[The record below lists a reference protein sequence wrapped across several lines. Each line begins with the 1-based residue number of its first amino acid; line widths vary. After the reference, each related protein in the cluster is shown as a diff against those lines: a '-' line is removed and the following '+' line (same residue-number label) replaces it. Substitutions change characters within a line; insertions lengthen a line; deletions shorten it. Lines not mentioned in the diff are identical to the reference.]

1 VKGTM
6 SKTLTLRDLN
16 NLPREK
22 REWVVALL
30 IRPGKRPSIIC
41 GSPEAGKSTIAIQLS
56 KATARGEDF
65 LGRKT
70 TQGRVIYWQSEEDEQ
85 DAAEDF
91 LPGVS
96 LDDPIVIIHPSPSDN
111 NLTELAKNLR
121 KYPDTRLCIIETLMD
136 FFKSEDIDAGP
147 ETNKKFT
154 KLEGLMGLY
163 PQCAFVLLHWFKK
176 SDSQHTGLAIHKML
190 GSTVIAGKTST
201 KIFLREVSDSDHR
214 RVIQVRTRKG
224 KSIEETYLNWDEATK
239 TSTLG
244 MTVAQEKVERK
255 VVVGEQSITAR
266 RTKLLAAV
274 VANEGKATDV
284 ICAEA
289 GGSKTDN
296 LVELAKL
303 ENDGKIYSRKR
314 QGPKKNAVHWFVARG
329 TPEELF
335 LKFEDSTYDP
345 SSMAAFYDGLNN
357 DDKQRVWYKYP
368 EHQDALKE
376 KEKVQ

>member
-1 VKGTM
+1 M

-22 REWVVALL
+22 REWVVELL

-56 KATARGEDF
+56 KAVARGEDF
-65 LGRKT
+65 LGRET

-91 LPGVS
+91 LAGVN
-96 LDDPIVIIHPSPSDN
+96 LDDPIIVIHPDARDN
-111 NLTELAKNLR
+111 NLTELAKALR
-121 KYPDTRLCIIETLMD
+121 KYPDARLCIIETLMD

-147 ETNKKFT
+147 ETNQKFT
-154 KLEGLMGLY
+154 KLEGLMGLH

-176 SDSQHTGLAIHKML
+176 SDSQKTGLSIHKML

-201 KIFLREVSDSDHR
+201 KIFLHEVSDSDHR

-224 KSIEETYLNWDEATK
+224 KSIEETYLNWDDATK

-244 MTVAQEKVERK
+244 MTVAQEKAERK
-255 VVVGEQSITAR
+255 VVVGEQQQVAKQTN
-266 RTKLLAAV
+266 LLAVIAEHRR
-274 VANEGKATDV
+274 ANVTEIHEIV
-284 ICAEA
+284 
-289 GGSKTDN
+289 GGRKDN
-296 LVELAKL
+296 LLVELGQL
-303 ENDGKIYSRKR
+303 VSDGKIFCLHN
-314 QGPKKNAVHWFVARG
+314 QGPKGNENQYAILQG
-329 TPEELF
+329 GPEELF
-335 LKFEDSTYDP
+335 ERFEATTRHP
-345 SSMAAFYDGLNN
+345 RSMVDFYHGLGT
-357 DDKQRVWYKYP
+357 KEKELVWYQYP
-368 EHQDALKE
+368 QHQEAFKE

>member
-1 VKGTM
+1 
-6 SKTLTLRDLN
+6 
-16 NLPREK
+16 
-22 REWVVALL
+22 
-30 IRPGKRPSIIC
+30 
-41 GSPEAGKSTIAIQLS
+41 
-56 KATARGEDF
+56 
-65 LGRKT
+65 
-70 TQGRVIYWQSEEDEQ
+70 
-85 DAAEDF
+85 
-91 LPGVS
+91 
-96 LDDPIVIIHPSPSDN
+96 
-111 NLTELAKNLR
+111 
-121 KYPDTRLCIIETLMD
+121 
-136 FFKSEDIDAGP
+136 
-147 ETNKKFT
+147 
-154 KLEGLMGLY
+154 MGLH

-176 SDSQHTGLAIHKML
+176 SDSQHTGLSIHKML

-224 KSIEETYLNWDEATK
+224 KSIDETYLNWDDATK

-244 MTVAQEKVERK
+244 ITVAQEQAERK

-274 VANEGKATDV
+274 AANESAATDV

-314 QGPKKNAVHWFVARG
+314 QGPKKNAIHWFIARG

-345 SSMAAFYDGLNN
+345 RAMTDFYYGLSGK
-357 DDKQRVWYKYP
+357 DKELVWYQYP
-368 EHQDALKE
+368 QHQEALKE
-376 KEKVQ
+376 REKVQ